1 MHALTATVRRI
12 RIPAHPDPL
21 IRTTRNYF
29 RNKWQQE
36 SRCLNPPRFENQ
48 KRPAVR
54 ITKLSCQTGLKLW
67 KKQSLRTIE
76 CEFTVP
82 SVGNDFFVGA
92 RFCSVSRRSIVF
104 SRL

>member
-48 KRPAVR
+48 K
-54 ITKLSCQTGLKLW
+54 TS
-67 KKQSLRTIE
+67 
-76 CEFTVP
+76 
-82 SVGNDFFVGA
+82 
-92 RFCSVSRRSIVF
+92 SRAHHET
-104 SRL
+104 